1 MKRYKKPLLIGGTM
15 LAIFAILGAVLP
27 TSGANILSR
36 VLIMMLFG
44 TAVNVMFGHSGLI
57 AFGQGIFFGGAA
69 YAYVLLVVRAGLNHG
84 AAVVVTMLGVLA
96 ASFLIGKLCLRVQA
110 FTFALLFMG
119 LNILA
124 YNIAMKVPAL
134 GSGSGVTGSVRPP
147 MVSDTRV
154 FFVMTLIVVA
164 VCYFIIY
171 KILHSSLGKVA
182 NGLRENEER
191 LVFLGINVKNVKLAM
206 IMVSSFFCGVAG
218 VLYAMLNLGA
228 YTAYLNVLISEEGLI
243 MCIVG
248 GRIGVLIELACENE
262 AEELVELGKN
272 IAMQIAALNPK
283 FITENDVPADFIAK
297 ETEILTVQAKND
309 PKNAKK
315 PDNIIEKMIAGRL
328 KKELKEFCLVEQPYV
343 KDTDMTVKQ
352 YIDSVAKV
360 VGAPI
365 EITRYVRFET
375 GEGMEKKDENFAEE
389 VAKAMN

>member
-147 MVSDTRV
+147 MVSDTRA

-248 GRIGVLIELACENE
+248 GMYCFWGPSIGAVLITIIT
-262 AEELVELGKN
+262 VY
-272 IAMQIAALNPK
+272 IAG
-283 FITENDVPADFIAK
+283 
-297 ETEILTVQAKND
+297 LTVYY
-309 PKNAKK
+309 
-315 PDNIIEKMIAGRL
+315 KMILGIVLIVAIIFFPNGLLGQSKDGKGNPRDPMDWQPVQRRFDWPVRRCGNERNFENGRFDAYL
-328 KKELKEFCLVEQPYV
+328 RLSGRGQSRQFLGGRGRNPQRNRAERRGQ
-343 KDTDMTVKQ
+343 
-352 YIDSVAKV
+352 IDVY
-360 VGAPI
+360 GFD
-365 EITRYVRFET
+365 YQ
-375 GEGMEKKDENFAEE
+375 
-389 VAKAMN
+389 

>member
-147 MVSDTRV
+147 MVSDTRA

-171 KILHSSLGKVA
+171 KVLHSSLGKVA

-228 YTAYLNVLISEEGLI
+228 YTTYLNVLISEEGLI

-248 GRIGVLIELACENE
+248 GMYCFWGPSIGAVLITIIT
-262 AEELVELGKN
+262 VY
-272 IAMQIAALNPK
+272 IAG
-283 FITENDVPADFIAK
+283 
-297 ETEILTVQAKND
+297 LTVYY
-309 PKNAKK
+309 
-315 PDNIIEKMIAGRL
+315 KMILGIVLIVAIIFFPNGL
-328 KKELKEFCLVEQPYV
+328 LGQS
-343 KDTDMTVKQ
+343 KDGKGNRVTRW
-352 YIDSVAKV
+352 IGSLFNEDSI
-360 VGAPI
+360 GL
-365 EITRYVRFET
+365 
-375 GEGMEKKDENFAEE
+375 
-389 VAKAMN
+389 